1 VPVRDLPLLSGV
13 SKEATAMALTFLAKT
28 QFVAVDGTSAATKR
42 ARLMPKGLKAQK
54 ELPRLHADAA
64 QRWETRP
71 LRSALERILEHA
83 DLARG
88 LEPDPGGWRAGKPYV
103 AHTEAILAEPRS
115 ALPHY
120 PMVLHRGGWP
130 DGS

>member
-1 VPVRDLPLLSGV
+1 
-13 SKEATAMALTFLAKT
+13 MALTFLAKT
-28 QFVAVDGTSAATKR
+28 GYVVLEGATAATKV
-42 ARLMPKGLKAQK
+42 ARLSPKGQELQKASG
-54 ELPRLHADAA
+54 RLHANVDEQWRARFGA
-64 QRWETRP
+64 DDVRRLRFSLQRV
-71 LRSALERILEHA
+71 LEHA

-88 LEPDPGGWRAGKPYV
+88 LEPHPGGWRASGGY
-103 AHTEAILAEPRS
+103 AERTRTLVENPRA

>member
-1 VPVRDLPLLSGV
+1 
-13 SKEATAMALTFLAKT
+13 MALTFLAKT
-28 QFVAVDGTSAATKR
+28 QFVAVEGTSAATKR
-42 ARLMPKGLKAQK
+42 ARLTPKGQKAK
-54 ELPRLHADAA
+54 RTVARLQADAA
-64 QRWETRP
+64 QRRETRS
-71 LRSALERILEHA
+71 LRPALECVLEHA

-88 LEPDPGGWRAGKPYV
+88 LEPHPGGWRAGKPYV
-103 AHTEAILAEPRS
+103 ARTEAILAEPRS

>member
-1 VPVRDLPLLSGV
+1 
-13 SKEATAMALTFLAKT
+13 MALTFLAKT
-28 QFVAVDGTSAATKR
+28 GLVALEGATAATKV
-42 ARLMPKGLKAQK
+42 ARLTPKGREVQTASG
-54 ELPRLHADAA
+54 RLHPDIVERWKSLFGADDV
-64 QRWETRP
+64 RRLW
-71 LRSALERILEHA
+71 SCLERVLEHA

-88 LEPDPGGWRAGKPYV
+88 LEPHPGGWRANAGYV
-103 AHTEAILAEPRS
+103 ERTKTMVGNPRA